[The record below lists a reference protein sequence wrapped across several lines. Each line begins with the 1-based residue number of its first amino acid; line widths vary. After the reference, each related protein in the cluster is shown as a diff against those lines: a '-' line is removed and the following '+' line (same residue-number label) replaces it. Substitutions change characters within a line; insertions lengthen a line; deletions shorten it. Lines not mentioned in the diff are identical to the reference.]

1 VRVRRRAAAIA
12 FIGLVFLGLPT
23 GMLGIAWPSMRASL
37 DAPFAGLGLLVAAMT
52 VAQFAA
58 SAGSG
63 VLRERLGTIALLLS
77 AVAAAAGGLAIFAI
91 ASGWWATILA
101 SAVLG
106 LGVGLLDAA
115 VNTEAALRGDLR
127 FMGALHGAWAV
138 GASLGPP
145 LVGATLVASDSW
157 RPAYVIAAAAFALLG
172 LATYAVRSDLS
183 SAPELEADA
192 RGDRSI
198 GRTVILG
205 CALMFVYVGV
215 ELGAGQ
221 WTYTRFTADGSL
233 SDPVAGLAVFLFWL
247 ALASGRV
254 ALAVLGDRIAPAR
267 LFDLSVFGTL
277 GSAIAF
283 WVLPPA
289 VAALV
294 ALPLL
299 GAALS
304 VFVPV
309 LLYLT
314 PRRIGTAAA
323 PRAIGY
329 QVAAGMI
336 GGASLPAAVGVLMQS
351 IDVDVLG
358 PCLVAMSL
366 VLAALHVAST
376 RPVHSAVDRH
386 DSLSN
391 PQSNRTSARD
401 SRSR

>member
-1 VRVRRRAAAIA
+1 LDVRVRRRAAAIA
-12 FIGLVFLGLPT
+12 FIGLVLLGLPT

-58 SAGSG
+58 SAASG
-63 VLRERLGTIALLLS
+63 LLRERLGTIALLLTS
-77 AVAAAAGGLAIFAI
+77 VAAATGGLAIFAI

-106 LGVGLLDAA
+106 CGVGLLDAA
-115 VNTEAALRGDLR
+115 INTEAALRGDIR
-127 FMGALHGAWAV
+127 FMGALHGAWAI

-157 RPAYVIAAAAFALLG
+157 RPAYVAAAGAFALLG
-172 LATYAVRSDLS
+172 LTTYAVRADLTD
-183 SAPELEADA
+183 APELEAA
-192 RGDRSI
+192 PGGERSI
-198 GRTVILG
+198 GRTVVLG

-221 WTYTRFTADGSL
+221 WTYTRFTVDASL
-233 SDPVAGLAVFLFWL
+233 SDGLAGLAVFLYWS
-247 ALASGRV
+247 ALAAGRV
-254 ALAVLGDRIAPAR
+254 ALAVFGDRVAPAR
-267 LFDLSVFGTL
+267 LFDISVFGAL
-277 GSAIAF
+277 ASAVGF
-283 WVLPPA
+283 SVLPAPA
-289 VAALV
+289 AALV
-294 ALPLL
+294 ALPCL
-299 GAALS
+299 GATLS

-336 GGASLPAAVGVLMQS
+336 GGASLPAAVGLLMQS
-351 IDVDVLG
+351 IDVAVLG
-358 PCLVAMSL
+358 PCLVTMAA
-366 VLAALHVAST
+366 VLAGLHVAST
-376 RPVHSAVDRH
+376 R
-386 DSLSN
+386 SLGS
-391 PQSNRTSARD
+391 RGYARQFF
-401 SRSR
+401 R